1 MREPVRRIFD
11 VATALLVL
19 VVSSPVLAIACLAV
33 VLETRGGALYRQ
45 RRVGLHGREFD
56 VLKLR
61 TMVSG
66 AEHLGAGL
74 AVDAGDAR
82 ITRVGAILR
91 RTSIDELPNLI
102 NVLRGEMSII
112 GPRPTVPSQ
121 VAEYTDRQLG
131 RLELKPGITGWAQ
144 VHGRAALPWPQRIE
158 LDLWY
163 AEHRS
168 TRIDFQILGRTLL
181 LVVGGDGLYRG
192 STGGWNPTTG
202 EFEPASEEERN
213 AAQVFRRRR
222 MTAAAVVVVAVA
234 VLAGVVSALGGTDEE
249 AQSKKP
255 DVRAFAVAPP
265 AAPSWLVH
273 DVAVRDAQKRLSFV
287 ARGGDNRKEIALT
300 FDDGPT
306 PFTTQ
311 ILKILK
317 RYDAHGTFFQYG
329 TQVNLHPEITY
340 AMARTPG
347 VEIGNHTQLH
357 PRLDLLSKGEQ
368 ERNIIDGAQTIIN
381 SGARPPR
388 LFRPPYGATNA
399 DTYKIL
405 DKVHELSV
413 MWSVDSQ
420 DYTRPGAQAIADGV
434 VRGAHPG
441 AIVLMHDGPER
452 RDQTVAALPSI
463 LKRLKKQGYR
473 FVTVSELLVDNPP
486 PTLSEDAVP
495 EGAPGAG

>member
-168 TRIDFQILGRTLL
+168 TRI
-181 LVVGGDGLYRG
+181 
-192 STGGWNPTTG
+192 
-202 EFEPASEEERN
+202 
-213 AAQVFRRRR
+213 
-222 MTAAAVVVVAVA
+222 
-234 VLAGVVSALGGTDEE
+234 
-249 AQSKKP
+249 
-255 DVRAFAVAPP
+255 
-265 AAPSWLVH
+265 
-273 DVAVRDAQKRLSFV
+273 LSL
-287 ARGGDNRKEIALT
+287 IH
-300 FDDGPT
+300 
-306 PFTTQ
+306 
-311 ILKILK
+311 I
-317 RYDAHGTFFQYG
+317 
-329 TQVNLHPEITY
+329 
-340 AMARTPG
+340 
-347 VEIGNHTQLH
+347 
-357 PRLDLLSKGEQ
+357 
-368 ERNIIDGAQTIIN
+368 
-381 SGARPPR
+381 
-388 LFRPPYGATNA
+388 
-399 DTYKIL
+399 
-405 DKVHELSV
+405 
-413 MWSVDSQ
+413 
-420 DYTRPGAQAIADGV
+420 
-434 VRGAHPG
+434 
-441 AIVLMHDGPER
+441 
-452 RDQTVAALPSI
+452 
-463 LKRLKKQGYR
+463 
-473 FVTVSELLVDNPP
+473 
-486 PTLSEDAVP
+486 
-495 EGAPGAG
+495 